1 MTDYKAIAAAVQR
14 MGAKNVK
21 GDTVLAHITTG
32 EKKKLKK
39 EGGSGRIDPVTGLP
53 HFSQEDDGSDSNDN
67 DGSDDSN
74 DSKDQEG
81 GVSSGSD
88 TSKEQGGSVSS
99 GPTGSDSPGETKDS
113 APNDSMKDHT
123 GRDSDGGNNA
133 STNTP
138 QITSKLPGYDSP
150 GFINNT
156 GGALD
161 SLENTQV
168 AKGWFQ
174 RTADWAKVPF
184 LGSKALSKGLIGAA
198 SAGPAVY
205 RATREALNPGTTSK
219 TYKGSAEAP
228 SPSPATD
235 EEGGNNNDSKT
246 LTANLGAG
254 TSKAAA
260 VAAPTA
266 ADAIM
271 DTFTTAARKKMGFR
285 STVMTS
291 GLNTAMTTNKSLT
304 GA

>member
-39 EGGSGRIDPVTGLP
+39 EGGSGHIDPVTGLP
-53 HFSQEDDGSDSNDN
+53 HFSQEDDGNDPNDN

-113 APNDSMKDHT
+113 APNDNMKDYT

-168 AKGWFQ
+168 EKGWGQ
-174 RTADWAKVPF
+174 RIADWAEVAF
-184 LGSKALSKGLIGAA
+184 LGSKALSGGLIGAA
-198 SAGPAVY
+198 VAGPALN
-205 RATREALNPGTTSK
+205 RATLEALNPGTTSK
-219 TYKGSAEAP
+219 TYKGSPETP
-228 SPSPATD
+228 SPSVAGD
-235 EEGGNNNDSKT
+235 GGNNNDSKT
-246 LTANLGAG
+246 LTTNLGAG